1 MENERGTETMTFVF
15 EFRKDTEIEGE
26 EYWGAK
32 GGTGSL

>member
-26 EYWGAK
+26 EY
-32 GGTGSL
+32 